1 MTLADQWTEFSKE
14 FVPANAPLVQTQE
27 CRRAFYAGAAAFFST
42 IYHSMDEGAEATDA
56 DVTKLAAM
64 HQELIDFGL
73 LVGDGKA

>member
-1 MTLADQWTEFSKE
+1 MTLADQWAEFSKE
-14 FVPANAPLVQTQE
+14 FVPANAPPAQTQE

-73 LVGDGKA
+73 LVGGGKA

>member
-1 MTLADQWTEFSKE
+1 MTLADQWMEFSKE
-14 FVPANAPLVQTQE
+14 FVPANAPPVQTQE

-73 LVGDGKA
+73 FVGDGKA